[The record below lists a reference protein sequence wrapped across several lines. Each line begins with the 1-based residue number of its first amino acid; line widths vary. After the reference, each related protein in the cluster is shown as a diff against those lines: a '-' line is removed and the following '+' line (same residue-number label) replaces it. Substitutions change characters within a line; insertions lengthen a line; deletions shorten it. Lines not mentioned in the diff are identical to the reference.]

1 MDALPIWLLE
11 RGHGHVGF
19 VPATAVATGKAPT
32 NAEIA
37 TFYSHET
44 ARYTVPE
51 RLVIRYAVVMPDRVA
66 DAAKPSDAEI
76 AQAYSQQKDR
86 FAAKETRT
94 LKQVIVADRAAAD
107 APAKK
112 VASGTA
118 IDAAATAAG
127 PEASTINGVDNTD
140 YAQSATA
147 GAHHAGE

>member
-1 MDALPIWLLE
+1 MRISDWSSDVCSSDLLE
-11 RGHGHVGF
+11 KRQGHVGF
-19 VPATAVATGKAPT
+19 VPATAVAAGKAPT
-32 NAEIA
+32 DAEIA

-51 RLVIRYAVVMPDRVA
+51 RRVIRYAVVMPDRVA

-107 APAKK
+107 ALPKTRSEERRVGK
-112 VASGTA
+112 
-118 IDAAATAAG
+118 
-127 PEASTINGVDNTD
+127 EGVRKGRARWCR
-140 YAQSATA
+140 YIYK
-147 GAHHAGE
+147 